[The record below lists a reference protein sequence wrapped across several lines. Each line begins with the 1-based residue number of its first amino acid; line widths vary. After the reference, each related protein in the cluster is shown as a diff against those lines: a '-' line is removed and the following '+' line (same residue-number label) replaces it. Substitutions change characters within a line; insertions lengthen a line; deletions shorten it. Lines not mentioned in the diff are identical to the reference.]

1 MTKEILDDVNKV
13 HIERDIHPMALRDEV
28 LTKALA
34 WVSDRKGKAADTA
47 LFDYCVASCRA
58 LAYVGAIENEMTP
71 WLWILGCRG
80 GNRVEEAQHMLTQPR
95 G

>member
-1 MTKEILDDVNKV
+1 MTKQVEAGNL
-13 HIERDIHPMALRDEV
+13 EAIHPMALRDEI
-28 LTKALA
+28 LTKALEWTA
-34 WVSDRKGKAADTA
+34 DRKGKGRDTA

-80 GNRVEEAQHMLTQPR
+80 GIRVEEAERMLAASR